1 MTGLYDNY
9 HRRISYMRISVTDR
23 CNMRCIYCNAGR
35 VPHLSHD
42 DILRYN
48 EIVRVV
54 EAGISLGVRSVRL
67 TGGEPLV
74 RPNVSELVS
83 MLAGV
88 EGIDDISLT
97 TNGALLSKYAADLK
111 QAGLKRVNI
120 SLDTFKAEKFK
131 YITGGGRLDDVLK
144 GIETAKKVGLE
155 PVKINTV
162 VMKGINDDEV
172 IDIARTSQT
181 KGWNVRFIEYMPFT
195 DADDNGHRVVPV
207 KELKDIISASL
218 GRLEP
223 FKPEHGNGPAK
234 YFKLPDATGTV
245 GFIGAVTDCFC
256 AECNRFRLTA
266 DGGLRPCLFDD
277 QEIDIKGPLR
287 SGASRQELTRLMEE
301 AASLKKE
308 RHHLDKDFQP
318 LKRQMWQIGG

>member
-42 DILRYN
+42 DILRYS
-48 EIVRVV
+48 EIIRVV
-54 EAGISLGVRSVRL
+54 EAGISLGVRSVRI

-83 MLAGV
+83 MLAQV

-97 TNGALLSKYAADLK
+97 TNGALLSKYAMDLK

-120 SLDTFKAEKFK
+120 SLDTFK
-131 YITGGGRLDDVLK
+131 
-144 GIETAKKVGLE
+144 ETAKKVGLE

-162 VMKGINDDEV
+162 VMKGINDDEIV
-172 IDIARTSQT
+172 DIARTSQT

-195 DADDNGHRVVPV
+195 DANEDGNRVVPV
-207 KELKDIISASL
+207 KELKDMISASL

-245 GFIGAVTDCFC
+245 GFIGAMTDCFC

-277 QEIDIKGPLR
+277 EEVNIKEPLR
-287 SGASRQELTRLMEE
+287 NGASREELARLMEE

-308 RHHLDKDFQP
+308 RHHIDKDFLP